1 MNIWTN
7 IAVPDEFIAAF
18 RLVSKLAK
26 EQTSNINMVW
36 SVNQVSTWNINM
48 NDYYPGDEFV
58 DYIGISAYYQKYFLG
73 RNDWSDSERF
83 NEIVFLAGQSAD
95 PVKAVTEVVTRYGDR
110 KPIIIAE
117 GGASHF
123 VRTLN
128 EDTTDWAIL
137 HLKKMYHYLP
147 MVYPQIKLMAYFDK
161 SMPNEINEYSLSK
174 SAAMTDEF
182 KKLIKLPHFT
192 SNIGYEKLDNTM
204 TIEKKEQEIY
214 TFVHIYG
221 QLSPIVDY
229 YVDGVWTNSSNEI
242 PYNKVIDFSN
252 LPLGYHNLKV
262 VAHNG
267 NGTVFYEKEYDF
279 NLVERRISVTLNS
292 NKLLFDTDPIMI
304 NDRTL
309 VPMRAIFEAMGAE
322 VEWKEDTQTI
332 ISKANGV
339 SIEMQIGDNIM
350 TVNSKEIIL
359 DVEPVLFGGRT
370 LVPIRAL
377 TEAMGANVSWDD
389 NTRTVVIVK

>member
-1 MNIWTN
+1 M
-7 IAVPDEFIAAF
+7 
-18 RLVSKLAK
+18 
-26 EQTSNINMVW
+26 
-36 SVNQVSTWNINM
+36 
-48 NDYYPGDEFV
+48 
-58 DYIGISAYYQKYFLG
+58 
-73 RNDWSDSERF
+73 
-83 NEIVFLAGQSAD
+83 
-95 PVKAVTEVVTRYGDR
+95 
-110 KPIIIAE
+110 
-117 GGASHF
+117 
-123 VRTLN
+123 
-128 EDTTDWAIL
+128 
-137 HLKKMYHYLP
+137 
-147 MVYPQIKLMAYFDK
+147 
-161 SMPNEINEYSLSK
+161 
-174 SAAMTDEF
+174 
-182 KKLIKLPHFT
+182 
-192 SNIGYEKLDNTM
+192 
-204 TIEKKEQEIY
+204 
-214 TFVHIYG
+214 
-221 QLSPIVDY
+221 
-229 YVDGVWTNSSNEI
+229 
-242 PYNKVIDFSN
+242 IDFSN